1 MSRGKETMANA
12 WAWIFEKK
20 GTGANKF
27 HARNRSA
34 AGRYHLRPMPNE
46 DIHVFVKKI
55 DNTRVVREQ
64 DPKANASAWKT
75 ISMACLFALIVVG
88 LIVPIANSYL
98 AGYTVTEIEKQN
110 SQLQSQLARLTV
122 RESQLTSVEALA
134 RAARN
139 QKFIDP
145 TPETMVVLNETR
157 SGDVALNRKQQQ
169 Q

>member
-1 MSRGKETMANA
+1 MAFG
-12 WAWIFEKK
+12 WIFEKK
-20 GTGANKF
+20 SGAS
-27 HARNRSA
+27 HQAHSRTQ

-75 ISMACLFALIVVG
+75 ISVATMFALLVVG

-98 AGYTVTEIEKQN
+98 AGYTVAEIEKQN
-110 SQLQSQLARLTV
+110 NQLAAQVARYSV
-122 RESQLTSVEALA
+122 RESELTSLEALA
-134 RAARN
+134 RAAKN

-145 TPETMVVLNETR
+145 TPESMVVLNDTR
-157 SGDVALNRKQQQ
+157 TGTVALNRNRNRQ
-169 Q
+169 

>member
-1 MSRGKETMANA
+1 MANA

-20 GTGANKF
+20 GTGANRF
-27 HARNRSA
+27 HTRNRSA